1 MRKAFALTLTPPLE
15 RRAHYAALRVGVKAG
30 FGCVRLGRNGM
41 TLLMTF
47 ILFVLSWKNNAH
59 VAFVSFENGVLNQGD
74 WNAINLHYLTRF

>member
-1 MRKAFALTLTPPLE
+1 MPEALILTLTPIHE

-30 FGCVRLGRNGM
+30 FGCVRLGFIGT

-74 WNAINLHYLTRF
+74 WNAINLHHLTRF

>member
-1 MRKAFALTLTPPLE
+1 MPEALTLALTPIHE
-15 RRAHYAALRVGVKAG
+15 RRAHYAASLSGINDG
-30 FGCVRLGRNGM
+30 FGCVRLGFIGT

-47 ILFVLSWKNNAH
+47 ILFVLSLKNNAH